1 LPIVVVPVFVPEPIL
16 VFVKPLVLILVVPVI
31 VAPPVPVIEPV
42 PALRPTPVMEPVEF
56 NELTPVI
63 AELLLILTPLRDSA
77 YVLAEVI
84 ARAPV
89 EVKLGVVTLV
99 ENVGLFT
106 VPTVRVP
113 PNETVP
119 PPVILVPLFIVIELF

>member
-1 LPIVVVPVFVPEPIL
+1 MPIVVVPVFAPEPIL

-31 VAPPVPVIEPV
+31 VAPPVPDIEPV

-99 ENVGLFT
+99 EKVGLLT
-106 VPTVRVP
+106 IPTVRVP

-119 PPVILVPLFIVIELF
+119 PVTLPTLFIVIELF